1 MAAVSQTRELL
12 AEMLLEVDQ
21 EERYSH
27 LVLRETLEKYQF
39 LPKHDRAFITRVFE
53 GTIENRIRI
62 DYWVN
67 GISSVGVDRMK
78 PMIREIIRTGV
89 YQIVYMDSVPDSA
102 ACNEAVKL
110 AQKKGFYN
118 LKGFVNGVLRNISRQ
133 KERLPLPSGEFPRAY
148 LSVRYSMP
156 EWLVRRWLA
165 SYGRETTEAML
176 EAFLQERPT
185 TVRCR
190 QFCTD
195 QKETEQM
202 LEKQGVTVH
211 PAPWFSYARYI
222 SGFNYIPA
230 LYAFREGRIQVQD
243 VSSMLVGELAAARP
257 GDRIL
262 DMCAAPGGK
271 SLHMADMLKGTGY
284 VEARDLTEYKVGLI
298 EENIERSGVINV
310 VARRQD
316 ATIPDRKS
324 VKAFDI
330 VLADLPCS
338 GLGVIGK
345 KTDIK
350 YRVTPDRIRELVQLQ
365 RQMLHNAADYVKPGG
380 LLIYSTCTICEE
392 ENEENVQ
399 WFLDH
404 YPFTAESLEDC
415 LPEEL
420 RDEDTG
426 QGFIQLL
433 PGIHGA
439 DGFFIAKMRRKQE
452 EDE

>member
-1 MAAVSQTRELL
+1 MAAVSPIRELL
-12 AEMLLEVDQ
+12 TEMLLEVDQ

-39 LPKHDRAFITRVFE
+39 LPKQERAFITRVFE
-53 GTIENRIRI
+53 GTIENRIQI
-62 DYWVN
+62 DYWIN

-78 PMIREIIRTGV
+78 PMIREIIRIGV
-89 YQIVYMDSVPDSA
+89 YQILYMDSVPDSA

-110 AQKKGFYN
+110 TQKKGFYN

-133 KERLPLPSGEFPRAY
+133 KGRLPLPSKEFPRAY

-190 QFCTD
+190 RFCTD
-195 QKETEQM
+195 QKETEKM
-202 LEKQGVTVH
+202 LADQGVKVR
-211 PAPWFSYARYI
+211 PAPWFPYARYI

-230 LYAFREGRIQVQD
+230 LHAFREGRIQVQD
-243 VSSMLVGELAAARP
+243 VSSMLVGELAAPRP
-257 GDRIL
+257 GDRVL

-271 SLHMADMLKGTGY
+271 SLHVADMLKGTGF

-298 EENIERSGVINV
+298 EENIERTGVINMT
-310 VARRQD
+310 ARRQD

-338 GLGVIGK
+338 GLGVIGR

-380 LLIYSTCTICEE
+380 VLVYSTCTICEE
-392 ENEENVQ
+392 ENEENVR
-399 WFLDH
+399 WFLSH
-404 YPFTAESLEDC
+404 YPFTAESLEEY

-420 RDEDTG
+420 QNEDTG
-426 QGFIQLL
+426 QGCIQLL
-433 PGIHGA
+433 PGIHGS
-439 DGFFIAKMRRKQE
+439 DGFFIARMRRNQE
-452 EDE
+452 